1 MIYLGWILLVG
12 FALWALLH
20 ARDPWIARI
29 EPAKRDFIRLLDFA
43 LSAVFGLICVVG
55 LLIEVQRSE
64 QGASLWIFGAGLVG
78 SSLHGWGVLQWAG
91 RTALLKRVLGWMML
105 VGSIASAGTLA
116 LTAPIVAIMGLGLG
130 LVEDPAHQRSR
141 LEPVTPDEQ
150 T

>member
-20 ARDPWIARI
+20 ARNPWIARI
-29 EPAKRDFIRLLDFA
+29 EPAKGDSIRLLDFA

-55 LLIEVQRSE
+55 LLIEAQRSE

-78 SSLHGWGVLQWAG
+78 SSLHGWGVLQWTG

-105 VGSIASAGTLA
+105 AGSMASAGTLA

-130 LVEDPAHQRSR
+130 LVEDPRPSEIASGAC
-141 LEPVTPDEQ
+141 DS
-150 T
+150 